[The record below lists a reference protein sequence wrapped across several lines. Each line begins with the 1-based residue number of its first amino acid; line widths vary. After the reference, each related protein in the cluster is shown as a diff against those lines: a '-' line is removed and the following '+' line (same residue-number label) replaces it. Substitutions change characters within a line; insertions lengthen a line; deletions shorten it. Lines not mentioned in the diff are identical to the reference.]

1 MEASPATHRLVVH
14 RLGRQSAFWVMAGVL
29 CALLFAS
36 SVPSPLYIVYQGE
49 WHFSSI
55 TLTAV
60 FAVYALALLAALLVV
75 GSISDHVGR
84 RPTLFAGLVVEIVA
98 MLAFANAS
106 SVGWLFAAR
115 VVQGLA
121 TGTAMGALSAAL
133 LDLQPPE
140 KPWLGGLMGAVAPM
154 AGLALGALATGL
166 LVDYGPDPTGFV
178 FWLLV
183 AAFALALVAVRFAP
197 ETVQAD
203 GAWRTSLRPRIA
215 VPRGMRGA
223 FLAGLPTLTASWAL
237 GGLILALGGS
247 LTAAVLGASSH
258 VAGGLP
264 IVVMAGTSALVS
276 IRLRDTPAQ
285 TTARWGLPALIVG
298 VALALLALRAG
309 SYALFLIGSA
319 VAGLG
324 FGPAFA
330 GVFRT
335 LTEMA
340 PPDQRAALVSSVL
353 TVSYLAFSIP
363 AVVAGVAVTQFGLRD
378 TAEVYGLSLIV
389 VAGIAL
395 ALSGSLG
402 RTATEP
408 EVLSNPA
415 GARSSSR

>member
-1 MEASPATHRLVVH
+1 V
-14 RLGRQSAFWVMAGVL
+14 
-29 CALLFAS
+29 
-36 SVPSPLYIVYQGE
+36 
-49 WHFSSI
+49 
-55 TLTAV
+55 
-60 FAVYALALLAALLVV
+60 ALLVV
-75 GSISDHVGR
+75 GSISDHIGR
-84 RPTLFAGLVVEIVA
+84 RPTLYAGLVVEVVA
-98 MLAFANAS
+98 MIAFANAN
-106 SVGWLFAAR
+106 SVEWLFAAR
-115 VVQGLA
+115 ILQGLA

-133 LDLQPPE
+133 LDLQPPD

-154 AGLALGALATGL
+154 AGLALGALAAGL
-166 LVDYGPDPTGFV
+166 LVDYGPDPTRFI

-183 AAFALALVAVRFAP
+183 GVFALAVVAVRAVP
-197 ETVQAD
+197 ETVEAD
-203 GAWRTSLRPRIA
+203 GQWRSSLRPRIA
-215 VPRGMRGA
+215 VPRGMRGP
-223 FLAGLPTLTASWAL
+223 FLAALPTLTASWAL

-247 LTAAVLGASSH
+247 LTATVLGATSH
-258 VAGGLP
+258 VAAGLP
-264 IVVMAGTSALVS
+264 IVVLAGTSALVS

-298 VALALLALRAG
+298 VALALVALRAG
-309 SYALFLIGSA
+309 SDALFLAGSA

-353 TVSYLAFSIP
+353 TVSYLAFSLP
-363 AVVAGVAVTQFGLRD
+363 AVIAGVAVTQFGLRD

-389 VAGIAL
+389 VAAIAL

-402 RTATEP
+402 RTAAES

-415 GARSSSR
+415 GARSSPR